1 MKVAIIGGGIS
12 GLSSAFYVKR
22 LAREKGQD
30 IEVVL
35 FEEATTV
42 GGKIKTEYREGFVIE
57 RGPDSFIKRKPEALE
72 IIKDLGLE
80 EDVVSNQI
88 GQSYILKEDRLH
100 PIPEGSV
107 MGVPT
112 NIRSVLD
119 SELLSMDGK
128 VRVLNEFFIPP
139 LPDFEDMSVGEFFK
153 ARFGEEVVDHII
165 SPLLS
170 GIYAGDIYKL
180 SLQIALPQFIAI
192 EKQYGGL
199 IKGLSQMAPKKKTS
213 QFATLRGGLKQLVDA
228 LEQAVN
234 QDGASIYTGTCVE
247 AVETEDQRYS
257 LSLSN
262 GEKVSADH
270 VIFCVPHHVTE
281 ALLSD
286 ADYLHREQVAPD
298 TSVANI
304 AMAFNQEDVQMEQ
317 EGTGFVVSRQEPKTI
332 TASTWTHM
340 KWAHV
345 APRDKA
351 LIRCYVGK
359 PGDDQSIDQ
368 SDEELVHIALQDVKS
383 VMTIKA
389 RPQFSVVTRW
399 SQAMPQYA
407 VGHRQW
413 LATVRRR
420 LELDYPN
427 VHLVSASYDGVGI
440 PDCIKQAKAVAEEI
454 VIIKETELSR

>member
-22 LAREKGQD
+22 LAREKGKD
-30 IEVVL
+30 IEVAL
-35 FEEATTV
+35 FEEATTL
-42 GGKIKTEYREGFVIE
+42 GGKIKTEHREGFVIE
-57 RGPDSFIKRKPEALE
+57 RGPDSFVKRKPEALE
-72 IIKDLGLE
+72 LIKYLGLE
-80 EDVVSNQI
+80 EDVVSNQT
-88 GQSYILKEDRLH
+88 GQSYILKGDQLH
-100 PIPEGSV
+100 PIPKGSV

-112 NIRSVLD
+112 NIRPLLD

-128 VRVLNEFFIPP
+128 IRALNEPFIPP
-139 LPDFEDMSVGEFFK
+139 FPEFEDMSVGEFFK

-199 IKGLSQMAPKKKTS
+199 IKGLSQTAPKKKTS
-213 QFATLRGGLKQLVDA
+213 QFATLRGGLRQLVDA
-228 LEQAVN
+228 LEQVLKR
-234 QDGASIYTGTCVE
+234 DGVSVYTGTRVE
-247 AVETEDQRYS
+247 AIEIGDQSYS

-262 GEKVSADH
+262 GGTALADH
-270 VIFCVPHHVTE
+270 VIFCVPHRITE
-281 ALLSD
+281 ALLPYV
-286 ADYLHREQVAPD
+286 DYLHREHAAPD
-298 TSVANI
+298 TSVATI
-304 AMAFNQEDVQMEQ
+304 AMTFNQEDVQVEH

-345 APRDKA
+345 APKDKA
-351 LIRCYVGK
+351 IIRCYVGK
-359 PGDDQSIDQ
+359 AGDDHMVDQ
-368 SDEELVHIALQDVKS
+368 SDEELVHIVLQDVKS
-383 VMTIKA
+383 VMTIKEQ
-389 RPQFSVVTRW
+389 PHFSVVTRW
-399 SQAMPQYA
+399 PQAMPQYA

-413 LATVRRR
+413 LATARQR
-420 LELDYPN
+420 LKLDYPN
-427 VHLVSASYDGVGI
+427 VHLAGASYDGVGI

-454 VIIKETELSR
+454 VTIKETEMSR